1 VQKNKFEKC
10 YQSKIRIQNTKVV
23 KKKFPQKKGNIMI
36 KYSLSL
42 LVFTFWQNFWKKKA
56 TEKKGGKKALILPR
70 LVV

>member
-1 VQKNKFEKC
+1 
-10 YQSKIRIQNTKVV
+10 
-23 KKKFPQKKGNIMI
+23 MI